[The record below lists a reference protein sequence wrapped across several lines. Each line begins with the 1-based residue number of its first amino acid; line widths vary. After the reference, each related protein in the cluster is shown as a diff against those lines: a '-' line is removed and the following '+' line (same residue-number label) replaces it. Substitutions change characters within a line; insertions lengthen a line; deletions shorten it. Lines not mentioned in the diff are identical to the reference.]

1 MKRKEQNIIS
11 IEDRIKKLT
20 YTYNRLNDN
29 LDCMYLEKLDDKI
42 TQEEYLKNTEE
53 LKKKREQ
60 IQKELKECKTIKE
73 NFNNED
79 IIELKN
85 ILSNKNNEMKN
96 NITRELIDKLIYK
109 IEVSKNEIKVHY
121 KFNFF

>member
-121 KFNFF
+121 KFKFF